1 MSSVLQLIINLLAIA
16 AIMMQARKVVLKSLK
31 YGRLG
36 HYRDRL
42 WVRYMQ
48 WKIPKWQQTLAKN
61 DLFLDIS
68 HKLSGQGDDM
78 SDWKRRRSVHIPFDT
93 LDFSA
98 SPTEKPRDMYANW
111 AQMQMQIK
119 SLDSEINIRHD
130 AVICPHCAMMD
141 DKSACEL
148 CQRMLAAFEEDT
160 KLARADVQDF
170 ISPTNGKKSPLF
182 WQ

>member
-16 AIMMQARKVVLKSLK
+16 AIMMQAHKIVLKSLK

-48 WKIPKWQQTLAKN
+48 WKIPKWQQALAKN

-68 HKLSGQGDDM
+68 HKLSGQGTNMDE
-78 SDWKRRRSVHIPFDT
+78 WKRRRSVHVPFDT
-93 LDFSA
+93 LDFSVGPA
-98 SPTEKPRDMYANW
+98 EKPRDMYANW
-111 AQMQMQIK
+111 AQMQMDK
-119 SLDSEINIRHD
+119 SHDSNVSVCHD
-130 AVICPHCAMMD
+130 APTCPHCAMMD